1 MRFWKERKKIRLNG
15 FGKRGGFLG
24 NGIVKCTRLQSSLT
38 VTVQRKRAFDACPE
52 PSRLIAVR
60 SAKADGG

>member
-24 NGIVKCTRLQSSLT
+24 NGMVKCTGCSL
-38 VTVQRKRAFDACPE
+38 R
-52 PSRLIAVR
+52 
-60 SAKADGG
+60 